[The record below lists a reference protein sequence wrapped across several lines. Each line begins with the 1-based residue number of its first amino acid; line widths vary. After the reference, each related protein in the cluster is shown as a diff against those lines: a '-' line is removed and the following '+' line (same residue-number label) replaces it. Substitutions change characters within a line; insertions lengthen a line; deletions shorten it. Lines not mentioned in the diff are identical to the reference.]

1 MYWSFADKKSE
12 TTDKPVKKEV
22 YGDGRCWMREE
33 SEEIRDNVR
42 KSLFLFIQKIQ
53 GKHRISTSASMV
65 SLPAREKFMGKWWSQ
80 RELRAK

>member
-1 MYWSFADKKSE
+1 
-12 TTDKPVKKEV
+12 
-22 YGDGRCWMREE
+22 MREE

-65 SLPAREKFMGKWWSQ
+65 SLPAREKFMGK
-80 RELRAK
+80 